1 MYSRCVNFQIAQRLR
16 SLSAEVRSSRI
27 KLINLRQITQRE
39 RIALLSA
46 VPSEQPEQPKES
58 KEGEEDAKSWR
69 ENPNL
74 KYWIIGTL
82 GISGAIYQY
91 VYKNHEK
98 KRLRVKSLP
107 LPPSHYVHT
116 REKDLTALSSLHTQL
131 KRSGPLTILHIV
143 GCPGSGKTELARA
156 FAEKLAKN
164 EEERYTF
171 LPGNLLYGT
180 LNGSSVDSL
189 LFDVKRFAISVGC
202 LESNWTSKAGEGVH
216 FNSLPKQEQLD
227 FFVEAVKEKLIE
239 SQGWVLVLEN
249 VNDSEVL
256 NRWFSKNSGS
266 SWGNGTILVTRETNP
281 NWDFL
286 INNAYSID
294 AG

>member
-1 MYSRCVNFQIAQRLR
+1 MYSRRLNFQIAHRLR
-16 SLSAEVRSSRI
+16 SPSAEVRSI
-27 KLINLRQITQRE
+27 KLIKPRQILQRE
-39 RIALLSA
+39 QIALLSA
-46 VPSEQPEQPKES
+46 VPSEAEKQRES

-91 VYKNHEK
+91 VYRNHEK

-116 REKDLTALSSLHTQL
+116 REKDLTALSSLHAQL
-131 KRSGPLTILHIV
+131 KKSGSLTVLQIV

-164 EEERYTF
+164 EGERYVF

-216 FNSLPKQEQLD
+216 FNSLPKEEQLD
-227 FFVEAVKEKLIE
+227 CFVEAVREKLND
-239 SQGWVLVLEN
+239 SQGWVFILEN
-249 VNDSEVL
+249 VKDSEVL
-256 NRWFSKNSGS
+256 NRWFSNNSGN
-266 SWGNGTILVTRETNP
+266 SWGNGTILVTREINP
-281 NWDFL
+281 NRDL
-286 INNAYSID
+286 LMNNAYSID
-294 AG
+294 EG

>member
-1 MYSRCVNFQIAQRLR
+1 MYSRCVNFQIAHRLR
-16 SLSAEVRSSRI
+16 SASAEVRTTRI
-27 KLINLRQITQRE
+27 KLIKLRQIPQRE
-39 RIALLSA
+39 QIVLLSV
-46 VPSEQPEQPKES
+46 VPSKPEKQKES

-74 KYWIIGTL
+74 KYWVIGTL

-91 VYKNHEK
+91 VYRNHEK

-107 LPPSHYVHT
+107 LPPSHYVYT
-116 REKDLTALSSLHTQL
+116 REKDLTALSSLHAQL
-131 KRSGPLTILHIV
+131 RKSGSLTVLHIV

-164 EEERYTF
+164 EDERYTF
-171 LPGNLLYGT
+171 LPGNLFYGT

-202 LESNWTSKAGEGVH
+202 LESDWTSKADEGVH
-216 FNSLPKQEQLD
+216 FNSLPKEEQLD
-227 FFVEAVKEKLIE
+227 FFVEAVREKLND
-239 SQGWVLVLEN
+239 SQGWVLILEN
-249 VNDSEVL
+249 IKDSEVL
-256 NRWFSKNSGS
+256 NRWFSNNTGN
-266 SWGNGTILVTRETNP
+266 SWGNGTILVTREINP
-281 NWDFL
+281 NWDL
-286 INNAYSID
+286 LMNNAYSVD

>member
-1 MYSRCVNFQIAQRLR
+1 MYSRCVNFQVARRLR
-16 SLSAEVRSSRI
+16 SASAEVRSSRI
-27 KLINLRQITQRE
+27 KLINLRQITQKE
-39 RIALLSA
+39 QKALLSA
-46 VPSEQPEQPKES
+46 VSSEPEKQKES
-58 KEGEEDAKSWR
+58 KEGEDDAKSWR

-91 VYKNHEK
+91 VYRNHEK

-107 LPPSHYVHT
+107 VSPSHYVHT
-116 REKDLTALSSLHTQL
+116 REKDLTALSSLHSQL
-131 KRSGPLTILHIV
+131 KKSGSTVLHIV
-143 GCPGSGKTELARA
+143 GCPGSGKTDLARA

-202 LESNWTSKAGEGVH
+202 LESNWTSKAGEGAL
-216 FNSLPKQEQLD
+216 FNSLPKEEQLD
-227 FFVEAVKEKLIE
+227 FFVEAVKEKLNNC
-239 SQGWVLVLEN
+239 QGWVLILEN
-249 VNDSEVL
+249 VKNIEVL
-256 NRWFSKNSGS
+256 NRWFSNNSGN
-266 SWGNGTILVTRETNP
+266 SWGNGTILVTREINP
-281 NWDFL
+281 NWDL
-286 INNAYSID
+286 LMNNAYSID

>member
-1 MYSRCVNFQIAQRLR
+1 MYSRYVNFQIAHCLR
-16 SLSAEVRSSRI
+16 SASAEVRNSRI
-27 KLINLRQITQRE
+27 KLLNLRKTTQRE
-39 RIALLSA
+39 RIAPLSA
-46 VPSEQPEQPKES
+46 VPSEPEKQKES
-58 KEGEEDAKSWR
+58 KESQEDSTSWR

-91 VYKNHEK
+91 VYRNHEK

-107 LPPSHYVHT
+107 VSPIHYVHT
-116 REKDLTALSSLHTQL
+116 REKDVTALSTLHTQL
-131 KRSGPLTILHIV
+131 KKTGPFTVLHIV

-156 FAEKLAKN
+156 FAENLAKN
-164 EEERYTF
+164 EEERHTF

-216 FNSLPKQEQLD
+216 FNSLPKEEQLY
-227 FFVEAVKEKLIE
+227 FFVEAVKEKLNK
-239 SQGWVLVLEN
+239 SQGWVLILEN
-249 VNDSEVL
+249 VKDSEVL
-256 NRWFSKNSGS
+256 TRWFSNNSGN
-266 SWGNGTILVTRETNP
+266 SWGNGTILVTRESNP
-281 NWDFL
+281 NRDLL
-286 INNAYSID
+286 INSTYSID
-294 AG
+294 TG